1 MKLLRF
7 TKSGIYCPQADVYID
22 PWRKVEKA
30 IITHAHADHARP
42 GMGSYLAHTDSELL
56 LRSRLG
62 KDISIQSLS
71 YAEEIDINGVRIS
84 LYPAGHIPGSAQ
96 VKLEYKGETWVVS
109 GDYKTENDGL
119 SPAFEAVKCDH
130 FITES
135 TFGLPVYRWP
145 EQKETYQQINEWWR
159 NNLEAGKHSILYAYS
174 LGKAQRVLQ
183 GLNEDIGK
191 IAAHPAVLELNQC
204 LEKSGYALKK
214 AVSVEE
220 IQNPKNE
227 KLFIIAPP
235 GAAGGKWLNK
245 FKPRSTA
252 FASGWMAVRG
262 QRRRMNT
269 DKGFIMS
276 DHADWNGLNQAVEA
290 TRAENI
296 YVTHGYA
303 DTYSRWLRE
312 KGCNAQVIKTE
323 FEGDGS

>member
-7 TKSGIYCPQADVYID
+7 TKSGIYCPQAAIYID
-22 PWRKVEKA
+22 PWRKVDKA

-42 GMGSYLAHTDSELL
+42 GMAAYLAHSDSEHL

-62 KDISIQSLS
+62 NNISIQSMD
-71 YAEEIDINGVRIS
+71 YAEELSINGVRIS

-96 VKLEYKGETWVVS
+96 VKLTYKDETWVVS
-109 GDYKTENDGL
+109 GDYKTEDDAL

-145 EQKETYQQINEWWR
+145 RQEDTYRQINEWWR
-159 NNLEAGKHSILYAYS
+159 KNLEAEKHSILYAYS

-183 GLNEDIGK
+183 GLDENIGK
-191 IAAHPAVLELNQC
+191 IVVHPTVLELNQC
-204 LEKSGYALKK
+204 LERSGYSLKQ
-214 AVSVEE
+214 VSSIADIEVT
-220 IQNPKNE
+220 KDE

-245 FKPRSTA
+245 FKKRSTA

-269 DKGFIMS
+269 DKGFVMS
-276 DHADWNGLNQAVEA
+276 DHADWDGLNQAVEA
-290 TRAENI
+290 TGAENI

-303 DTYSRWLRE
+303 DTFSKWLVE
-312 KGCNAQVIKTE
+312 KGYNAQVIKTE